1 MNLSAARKTY
11 SDVER
16 GTVSPVQTMGC
27 ETFLPP
33 PHIVLVVGKVPRQ
46 CDKKKKNAFYYP
58 KAVIS
63 CSHLWKLKEGW
74 FHCSLKMM
82 MKQVYKGN
90 GTYPL
95 SGSNSRV

>member
-1 MNLSAARKTY
+1 MNPYAARKTY

-46 CDKKKKNAFYYP
+46 RDKKKYIFAFYYP

-63 CSHLWKLKEGW
+63 CSHPMETKGRLV
-74 FHCSLKMM
+74 SLFPE
-82 MKQVYKGN
+82 N
-90 GTYPL
+90 DDETSL
-95 SGSNSRV
+95 